1 MTDLVGMIHLPALPG
16 SPQSELSIRECIDR
30 ALRDADALQAG
41 GVNGIIVENFF
52 DAPFRPGRVDPHTVA
67 AMTRICAR
75 VREQVSC
82 RVGVN
87 VLRNDPLSALGI
99 AVAAEADFIRVN
111 IHSGAMLTDQGII
124 QGEADETLRL
134 RRNLGAGHV
143 QIFADVLVKHAVSL
157 APLTID
163 DAVRDATERG
173 LADAI
178 IVTGVATGQAT
189 LAEDVSRA
197 VTAAG
202 VVPVYVGSGVT
213 AENVTKI
220 AGAAHGVIV
229 GSWLKIDGEIR
240 NLVDEQ
246 RVRQLR
252 AALDAGR

>member
-1 MTDLVGMIHLPALPG
+1 MTDFVGMIHLPALPG

-30 ALRDADALQAG
+30 VLRDADALQAG
-41 GVNGIIVENFF
+41 GVDGIIVENVF
-52 DAPFRPGRVDPHTVA
+52 DVSFRSKRVDPHTIA
-67 AMTRICAR
+67 AMTRVCAR

-87 VLRNDPLSALGI
+87 VLRNDALAALGI

-134 RRNLGAGHV
+134 RRNLDAEHLR
-143 QIFADVLVKHAVSL
+143 IFADVLVKHAVSL
-157 APLTID
+157 GHLTID

-178 IVTGVATGQAT
+178 VVTGVATGQAT

-197 VTAAG
+197 VAAAG
-202 VVPVYVGSGVT
+202 TVPVYVGSGVT
-213 AENVTKI
+213 AENVINT
-220 AGAAHGVIV
+220 AGPAHGVIV
-229 GSWLKIDGEIR
+229 GSWLKIDGEVR
-240 NLVDEQ
+240 KPVDEQ
-246 RVRQLR
+246 RVHRLR
-252 AALDAGR
+252 AVLDNGR